1 MLLRNLDTALGLVN
15 GALGY
20 VTRKQFYE
28 NFYTI
33 FVKFD
38 NIHVP

>member
-28 NFYTI
+28 NCYTI
-33 FVKFD
+33 FVKLD
-38 NIHVP
+38 NIQVP